1 MDYTTRD
8 ENRDTRENPDIAHGD
23 FTEALHNYVPGHTVP
38 LQHGV
43 ISPLGD
49 AQGHTVGAVFPPG
62 MVGAYVSPQQLI
74 PVMFGLQQGDAGAVG
89 FDPRNIGFDPN
100 GYVFPYLTQ
109 DQLPGEIYKKNEKR
123 QKQLL
128 QKRSLKMLTSQFLG
142 EYGRKEGCIV
152 HVEEASKTL
161 NTSRRRL
168 YDIMA
173 VCAEI
178 GLVSRA
184 GKGQYMWHGDKH
196 VDKAVRALSDAHG
209 TPDKD
214 VASLAGLTRGMV
226 SYLVQAGPEKLV
238 EVDCIAIKVLGLD
251 ETLQAKSLKTK
262 LRRAYDVSSVLCALK
277 MVRDDMVK
285 ERETAK
291 HKRCLMWKGT
301 KEISHAIQEAEKID
315 FTTYTSAPD
324 EVEPIPSF
332 SGGYVVPGLFPGHPG
347 MVPGNGLGKD
357 VVISLPEMQGK
368 PQELHPFLNN
378 NHPIGVP
385 TDVRTQPDMAQ
396 HNLAMMQ
403 YLASASAMHMRGNPQ
418 NDNA

>member
-1 MDYTTRD
+1 MNYTTRD
-8 ENRDTRENPDIAHGD
+8 EDIDTRETPNVAHGD
-23 FTEALHNYVPGHTVP
+23 FMTEALQNYVPGHTVP

-49 AQGHTVGAVFPPG
+49 AQANTVGGGFPPG
-62 MVGAYVSPQQLI
+62 MVGAYLSPQQLI

-89 FDPRNIGFDPN
+89 FDPS
-100 GYVFPYLTQ
+100 GYIFPYLTQ
-109 DQLPGEIYKKNEKR
+109 DQMPGQMYTKNEKR

-196 VDKAVRALSDAHG
+196 VDKAVRALSDANG

-251 ETLQAKSLKTK
+251 ETLKAKSLKTK

-285 ERETAK
+285 ERNTAK

-332 SGGYVVPGLFPGHPG
+332 SGGYVVPGVFPGHPG
-347 MVPGNGLGKD
+347 MVPGNVLGKD
-357 VVISLPEMQGK
+357 VVISMPEMQGK
-368 PQELHPFLNN
+368 HQELHPFLNN
-378 NHPIGVP
+378 HPTRVP
-385 TDVRTQPDMAQ
+385 TDISAQPDMAQ

-403 YLASASAMHMRGNPQ
+403 YLASASAMHMRGNPP
-418 NDNA
+418 NDSA

>member
-1 MDYTTRD
+1 MDYTTRNED
-8 ENRDTRENPDIAHGD
+8 RDTRENPDTAQGD
-23 FTEALHNYVPGHTVP
+23 FMTEALQNYVPGHTVP
-38 LQHGV
+38 LQHGI
-43 ISPLGD
+43 ISPLGG
-49 AQGHTVGAVFPPG
+49 AQGNPVGGSFSHG
-62 MVGAYVSPQQLI
+62 MVGAYLSPQQLI
-74 PVMFGLQQGDAGAVG
+74 PVMFGLQQGDAGVV
-89 FDPRNIGFDPN
+89 GFDPN
-100 GYVFPYLTQ
+100 GYVFPYFTQ
-109 DQLPGEIYKKNEKR
+109 DQMSEQMYKKSEKHK
-123 QKQLL
+123 KQLL

-142 EYGRKEGCIV
+142 EYGRKEGCIL

-196 VDKAVRALSDAHG
+196 VDKAVRALSDANG
-209 TPDKD
+209 TPDKN

-226 SYLVQAGPEKLV
+226 SYLVHAGPEKLV
-238 EVDCIAIKVLGLD
+238 EVDSIAIKVLGLD
-251 ETLQAKSLKTK
+251 ETLKAKSLKTK

-315 FTTYTSAPD
+315 FATYTSARD
-324 EVEPIPSF
+324 DIEPIPSF
-332 SGGYVVPGLFPGHPG
+332 SGGYVAPGVFPGHPG
-347 MVPGNGLGKD
+347 MVPGNVLGKD

-378 NHPIGVP
+378 NHPIGIP
-385 TDVRTQPDMAQ
+385 TDMSAQPDMAQ

-403 YLASASAMHMRGNPQ
+403 YLASASAMQMRGNPL